1 MWVIF
6 ARSTR
11 QARLEDGTVQLVGGL
26 GGSEAVASP
35 CEAKVGL
42 MLQGCLLR
50 SPCCE
55 HLVAVKSQGSKRPSV
70 SIGFQNFDDV
80 DNAIYDQEIVLMCS
94 VGIQMFSLQ
103 LGQSFR
109 NQSTEEAL
117 TPPSGCSHARH
128 SGGYSVFL
136 TLNHN
141 SLRVEAHL
149 FSTRP

>member
-1 MWVIF
+1 MGSRWFKEAREVGVWVIF

-26 GGSEAVASP
+26 GGSEAGASP

-50 SPCCE
+50 SRCCE

-70 SIGFQNFDDV
+70 SIDFQNFDDV

-94 VGIQMFSLQ
+94 VGIQMF
-103 LGQSFR
+103 R
-109 NQSTEEAL
+109 CNWVN
-117 TPPSGCSHARH
+117 H
-128 SGGYSVFL
+128 SGINPL
-136 TLNHN
+136 KKH
-141 SLRVEAHL
+141 
-149 FSTRP
+149 